1 MESSFVNAKA
11 GFGSDL
17 LGQIKREAEG
27 IVQLENIQAGQDLLV
42 GLVQVLDHAVQ
53 DVHAG
58 VNGLIEALFLGANNF
73 LDIGFMLAQFGVTNL
88 AGDDNGIHQ
97 ISQERMVD
105 AQHTAMAGSAAQ

>member
-1 MESSFVNAKA
+1 M
-11 GFGSDL
+11 
-17 LGQIKREAEG
+17 
-27 IVQLENIQAGQDLLV
+27 

-58 VNGLIEALFLGANNF
+58 VNGLIEALLLGANNF

-97 ISQERMVD
+97 ISQGMLSFGTMCL
-105 AQHTAMAGSAAQ
+105 ASSITTATAITRS